1 MKRWLWT
8 QRAVFLRDM
17 LVAGGPSKVQDF
29 FCRGELAV
37 RPYIHAFTFAIL
49 LLLLTVTGAGA
60 QNDPLNVVATTTII
74 ADVARNVGGDLVDV
88 TSLVPPNAD
97 VHAFEPSPDDAV
109 RIAEADV
116 LSINGAGLEAFL
128 NGLLENAGGVEP
140 VVVSNG
146 VLMLPFGGHPGEVP
160 DPVGSDFVGVLGEA
174 GVCEE
179 HHDEETTA
187 TEGEEHEHGSC
198 DPHVWTDPNNV
209 IVWTANIADAFAAA
223 DPENADTYRTN
234 ADAYIQQIEALDAEV
249 EQILSV
255 IPAERRI
262 LVTNHEFFGYFA
274 HRYGFEVVGV
284 VVSGGT
290 TLAEPNPQELAA
302 LVTIVEE
309 EGVPAIFAEVSHNA
323 QLAEVVAAE
332 TGINVVTTLYSD
344 SLSEPGGPADTYLN
358 YLRYNAQTIAAA
370 LTE

>member
-1 MKRWLWT
+1 MKRGLS
-8 QRAVFLRDM
+8 LII
-17 LVAGGPSKVQDF
+17 LV
-29 FCRGELAV
+29 
-37 RPYIHAFTFAIL
+37 L
-49 LLLLTVTGAGA
+49 LSFSITSA
-60 QNDPLNVVATTTII
+60 QNDPLPVVATTTII
-74 ADVARNVGGDLVDV
+74 ADVARNVGGELVDV

-97 VHAFEPSPDDAV
+97 VHAFEPAPDDAV

-116 LSINGAGLEAFL
+116 LLINGAGLEAFL
-128 NGLLENAGGVEP
+128 SGLLENAGGVEP

-146 VLMLPFGGHPGEVP
+146 VEILPFGEHVHDEHEEAEH
-160 DPVGSDFVGVLGEA
+160 DEILGVLGGE

-179 HHDEETTA
+179 HHDEETAATQE
-187 TEGEEHEHGSC
+187 TEGEEHEHEHGGC

-209 IVWTANIADAFAAA
+209 IVWTGNIADAFAAA
-223 DPENADTYRTN
+223 DPDNADTYRAN
-234 ADAYIQQIEALDAEV
+234 ADAYIQQLEALDAEV

-274 HRYGFEVVGV
+274 HRYGFEIVGV

-302 LVTIVEE
+302 LVTIIAE

-358 YLRYNAQTIAAA
+358 YLRYNAQTIADA
-370 LTE
+370 LME